1 MFYLKFHISTLI
13 KVYNIIINCFVF
25 TALLFVYLLFKVGII
40 QCIGRN
46 LCKMTWAACKTYWI
60 AMEGMSCFLW
70 HKINN
75 SNRNHR
81 RKFEYLEEGFS
92 TTSSNEDED
101 GDYLDNYRS
110 VRVMRRRRGRRRRSL
125 REKRREEMQRSL
137 YHVRHSFKGKRNHM
151 RMKTR
156 DGDSNKNSLMLFKR
170 RRII

>member
-1 MFYLKFHISTLI
+1 
-13 KVYNIIINCFVF
+13 
-25 TALLFVYLLFKVGII
+25 
-40 QCIGRN
+40 
-46 LCKMTWAACKTYWI
+46 MTWAACKTYWI